1 MKKVPICF
9 LCALGFLCQMSAQAE
24 TADSEQ
30 PIQIFSDKFDGDDV
44 KQVAIYT
51 GDVAVHQGT
60 LEIHG
65 NKLVLSVDPQG
76 YRHAVMT
83 PLKGKLVTFKQR
95 RDQKTPG
102 VEEWMRGKGDVLT
115 YDEKRNVLIL
125 THNAEVSRDENGV
138 LKDESKGEKITYNL
152 TTSTAVIDGNK
163 SKGATGRV
171 STVIAPRNS
180 DIDAGKPLELQGSKR
195 VNA

>member
-1 MKKVPICF
+1 MKLLPIWF
-9 LCALGFLCQMSAQAE
+9 FCALGLLSFGTAHAE

-30 PIQIFSDKFDGDDV
+30 PIQIFSDKFDGD
-44 KQVAIYT
+44 
-51 GDVAVHQGT
+51 VAVHQGT

-65 NKLVLSVDPQG
+65 NKLVLTVDPQG

-102 VEEWMRGKGDVLT
+102 VEEWMHGKGDELT

-125 THNAEVSRDENGV
+125 THRAEVARSENGV
-138 LKDESKGEKITYNL
+138 LKDESKGDKITYNL
-152 TTSTAVIDGNK
+152 TNSTAIIDGNK
-163 SKGATGRV
+163 AKGPSGRV
-171 STVIAPRNS
+171 STVIAPRDSNV
-180 DIDAGKPLELQGSKR
+180 DAGKPLELQGSRR
-195 VNA
+195 VSP

>member
-1 MKKVPICF
+1 MKPSPDLVLLRTRAASF
-9 LCALGFLCQMSAQAE
+9 GTAHAE

-65 NKLVLSVDPQG
+65 NKLVLTVDPQG

-95 RDQKTPG
+95 RDQKRPALKNGCTAR
-102 VEEWMRGKGDVLT
+102 VTSSLMTK
-115 YDEKRNVLIL
+115 
-125 THNAEVSRDENGV
+125 NAMC
-138 LKDESKGEKITYNL
+138 
-152 TTSTAVIDGNK
+152 
-163 SKGATGRV
+163 
-171 STVIAPRNS
+171 
-180 DIDAGKPLELQGSKR
+180 
-195 VNA
+195 